1 MIDTLSNRRIV
12 TQEIM
17 DSPGIA
23 EADHVQALA
32 GLRRINQ
39 VSGAADHMAAPI
51 VAMARREGLSRL
63 SMLDVACGG
72 GDVPIGIVRAA
83 ARQGIHI
90 DLTLLDRSPTA
101 VKQATDAATSAGI
114 AAKGIV
120 ADALAELPK
129 IEVDV
134 VSNSLFLHHVSDANQ
149 VVCLLRHLRQ
159 TARRMV
165 VISDLRRSRVGYAM
179 AWCGCR
185 ILSRSKIV
193 HYDGPVSV
201 RAAWTRAELA
211 EFAALAGMDGAQVR
225 NCRPWRM
232 MLVWGGS

>member
-12 TQEIM
+12 TAEIM

-39 VSGAADHMAAPI
+39 ASGTAKHMAAPI
-51 VAMARREGLSRL
+51 VAMARRDGLSRI

-83 ARQGIHI
+83 AQHGIQI

-101 VKQATDAATSAGI
+101 VKQATDAAALAGI
-114 AAKGIV
+114 AAKGII

-129 IEVDV
+129 LDVDV
-134 VSNSLFLHHVSDANQ
+134 VSNSLFLHHLLEADQ
-149 VVCLLRHLRQ
+149 VTGLLRHMRQ

-165 VISDLRRSRVGYAM
+165 VISDLRRSRVGYAV
-179 AWCGCR
+179 AWGMCR

-201 RAAWTRAELA
+201 RAAWTSAELA
-211 EFAALAGMDGAQVR
+211 DCAAKAGMDGVQVS

-232 MLVWGGS
+232 MLVWGAS